1 MCNINSSIAHIFTIS
16 TLYGSTVKEFE
27 VQQNERTITG
37 RVVSSYDGEG
47 TPGVSVVIPGSSQGT
62 VTDIDG
68 NFSLNVPAGTSS
80 LQFSH
85 LLV

>member
-1 MCNINSSIAHIFTIS
+1 MNVLKKVLCAILIVVLHTFTIS

-47 TPGVSVVIPGSSQGT
+47 LPGVSVVIPGSSQGT
-62 VTDIDG
+62 VTDIDEIG
-68 NFSLNVPAGTSS
+68 RAHV
-80 LQFSH
+80 
-85 LLV
+85 